1 MGDAWHW
8 IVAVPAVLLL
18 LLWAFG
24 KFESKFSRWQAKR
37 GMAKLMAE
45 IERQRASGELQK
57 EAAAKETHQPY
68 EVKFNDLG
76 FEVILRP
83 QPKKTFF
90 AKDPADDFVVKPR
103 WQGFDSLPIQIAWV
117 DVKQVVV
124 YKLDCFTFDIIA
136 VSFLVADAKSV
147 EIKEDTAGFAKLLE
161 SAPKFLP
168 GCRSFSDWYM
178 QPEWQ
183 AFDET
188 PRPIFTRA
196 PLPANAAG
204 SQL

>member
-1 MGDAWHW
+1 MGDTWHW

-18 LLWAFG
+18 LWAFG
-24 KFESKFSRWQAKR
+24 KFETKFSRWQAKR
-37 GMAKLMAE
+37 WMAKLLAE

-57 EAAAKETHQPY
+57 EAAAREARQPY
-68 EVKFNDLG
+68 EVRLNDLG

-83 QPKKTFF
+83 QPKKRFF
-90 AKDPADDFVVKPR
+90 AKDPTDDFVVKPR
-103 WQGFDSLPIQIAWV
+103 WQGFDSLPIKIAWA
-117 DVKQVVV
+117 DVQQVMV

-136 VSFLVADAKSV
+136 VSFLLADEKSV
-147 EIKEDTAGFAKLLE
+147 EIKEDTAGFTKLLE

-183 AFDET
+183 AFDQT
-188 PRPIFTRA
+188 PRPIFTRV
-196 PLPANAAG
+196 PMPTDAAD
-204 SQL
+204 SHL